1 MAPDTIVRISMRPLD
16 PTLLNLEEDAAAFFE
31 SLTGIQDEEGLK
43 KHIIHVQE
51 KAYQARLQPD

>member
-1 MAPDTIVRISMRPLD
+1 MDPDTIIRILRMPLD
-16 PTLLNLEEDAAAFFE
+16 PTLLNLKEDETAFFE

-51 KAYQARLQPD
+51 KAYQARSQPD